1 VSANLPL
8 ASGVKLPPVY
18 ATPLTVV
25 RPGTVTAC
33 GFNTTEDGDC
43 VVTKII
49 RCGVGSDG
57 IHEVLDVTR
66 CDFNEL
72 LCAYMSDDVVA
83 IFEVVVQKSD
93 RNFTSFSQC
102 RDTKRCFTMLF
113 NSRSRLRKYA
123 LCDL

>member
-1 VSANLPL
+1 LW
-8 ASGVKLPPVY
+8 
-18 ATPLTVV
+18 
-25 RPGTVTAC
+25 
-33 GFNTTEDGDC
+33 FFDTTEDGDC

-93 RNFTSFSQC
+93 RYFTSLCQFG
-102 RDTKRCFTMLF
+102 DTLRCLTALF
-113 NSRSRLRKYA
+113 NNRARFRKNVLR
-123 LCDL
+123 DLWQIRRVW